1 MKKTFWQYTARKFFS
16 LLHWLPAKIITTTID
31 AKTMTL
37 EKTIG
42 LFVAPLMFL
51 LILALPPQWGLS
63 PEAWRVIALAM
74 LMLVWW
80 VTEAVPIPV
89 TSLLPMIGLPLL
101 GISDMKTA
109 TAPYANPV
117 VYLFFGGFMIALA
130 MERWNLHRRIA
141 LNIVKWTGTNANG
154 IIFGFM
160 LATGFMSMW
169 ISNTATTVMMLPIA
183 VSVIG
188 LLLSDQYQ
196 GGGKGMKNF
205 ALCLMLGI
213 AYASNIGGIATL
225 VGTPPNV
232 VFKAF
237 IQKTYNVEVNF
248 LSWMLVALPFSATLL
263 LFTYYFLVKILYP
276 NRLGAFEGAQQIIE
290 AEVERLGPMQKG
302 EKRTLAVFV
311 STALLWI
318 GGGLVN
324 AVNPWFQL
332 SDEIVA
338 VLAAVALFLVP
349 VDFKKGIFIMEWKW
363 AERLPWGILL
373 LFGGGLSLADAL
385 AKTGVID
392 LIGAQF
398 EGMAGMGFWLILGLT
413 AVSLFL
419 TEVMSNVA
427 LVTIFLPVVAGI
439 ANGAGIDPLQICAS
453 VTMAA
458 SCAFMLPMSTP
469 PNAIVFASGHIK
481 IAQMA
486 KAGIV
491 LNLASILLV
500 ALLVKTV
507 LPMVL

>member
-1 MKKTFWQYTARKFFS
+1 
-16 LLHWLPAKIITTTID
+16 
-31 AKTMTL
+31 MTV

-42 LFVAPLMFL
+42 LFLAPILFL

-63 PEAWRVIALAM
+63 NEAWRVIAMAI

-89 TSLLPMIGLPLL
+89 TSLLPMVCLPLL

-117 VYLFFGGFMIALA
+117 VFLFFGGFMIALA

-154 IIFGFM
+154 IILGFM
-160 LATGFMSMW
+160 LASGFMSMW

-188 LLLSDQYQ
+188 LLVKDQSQ
-196 GGGKGMKNF
+196 NSSKGMKNF

-213 AYASNIGGIATL
+213 AYASSIGGIATL

-237 IQKTYNVEVNF
+237 IQKTYNVEVSF
-248 LSWMLVALPFSATLL
+248 LNWMLVAFPFAAIL
-263 LFTYYFLVKILYP
+263 LFFAYHFLVKILYP
-276 NRLGAFEGAQQIIE
+276 NKLGDFEDAQQVIE
-290 AEVERLGPMQKG
+290 AEVQHLGPMQKG
-302 EKRTLAVFV
+302 EKRTLAIFV
-311 STALLWI
+311 TTALLWI
-318 GGGLVN
+318 TGSLIN
-324 AVNPWFQL
+324 AVNPWFRL

-338 VLAAVALFLVP
+338 ILATVALFVVP
-349 VDFKKGIFIMEWKW
+349 VDFKKGIFVMEWKW
-363 AERLPWGILL
+363 TERLPWGILL

-392 LIGAQF
+392 LIGSQF
-398 EGMAGMGFWLILGLT
+398 VGMAGMGFWLILGLT

-439 ANGAGIDPLQICAS
+439 ANGAGIDPLQVCAS

-481 IAQMA
+481 ISQMV
-486 KAGIV
+486 KAGVV
-491 LNLASILLV
+491 LNLVSILLV
-500 ALLVKTV
+500 ALLVKMV
-507 LPMVL
+507 LPKVL